1 MTKND
6 KTEQILQEKFMALNP
21 IMNEMLRRRWAAVE
35 AKTLGYGGISIVSRA
50 TGLSRS
56 TITAGIAELSAQ
68 SARVKSNIR
77 HSGGGRKKL
86 STKYPNILPA
96 LEKLVDSSTR
106 GDPMS
111 PLKWTCKSTSILA
124 CELKKQ
130 GYDISAR
137 TVASFLHELN
147 YSLQSNRK
155 KEEGKQHPDR
165 NAQFEFINKEVKKFQ
180 KRKQPVISVDAKK
193 KENIGNYSNKG
204 TEWNPKGNPIKTK
217 TYDFP
222 DQELGKGIPY
232 GVYDQTR
239 HEGWVSVGIDHDTA
253 YFATA
258 SIKRWWQVMGKVV
271 YSNATELLITAD
283 SGGSN
288 GVRVRLWKVALQKLA
303 NETGL
308 QISVCH
314 YPPGTS
320 FCPKI
325 EHRMFCH
332 ITENWR
338 GRPLTSREVIVNLI
352 GSTTTTTGLSIN
364 SELDESSY
372 AIGIK
377 VSEEELAAV
386 CLKKNKF
393 HGDWNYKISP
403 NRLK

>member
-1 MTKND
+1 
-6 KTEQILQEKFMALNP
+6 MALNP
-21 IMNEMLRRRWAAVE
+21 IMNEMLRRRWAAIE
-35 AKTLGYGGISIVSRA
+35 AKTLGYSGISMVSRA

-56 TITAGIAELSAQ
+56 TITAGIAELSDQ
-68 SARVKSNIR
+68 SADVMSNIR

-86 STKYPNILPA
+86 STKSPNILSD

-111 PLKWTCKSTSILA
+111 PLKWTCKSTKKLA
-124 CELKKQ
+124 CELKEQ

-137 TVASFLHELN
+137 TVASLLHELN

-180 KRKQPVISVDAKK
+180 KRKQPVISIDAKK

-204 TEWNPKGNPIKTK
+204 TEWNQSGNPIKTK
-217 TYDFP
+217 TYDLKEK
-222 DQELGKGIPY
+222 ELGKGIPY

-239 HEGWVSVGIDHDTA
+239 NEGWVSVGIDHDTA
-253 YFATA
+253 DFATA
-258 SIKRWWQVMGKVV
+258 SIKRWWIIMGKAV

-303 NETGL
+303 NEIGL
-308 QISVCH
+308 KISVCH

-320 FCPKI
+320 KWNKI

-352 GSTTTTTGLSIN
+352 GSTTTATGLTIN

-372 AIGIK
+372 ATGIK
-377 VSEEELAAV
+377 VSDEELAAV
-386 CLKKNKF
+386 CLTKNKF
-393 HGDWNYKISP
+393 HGASCKTHKIRAFYYL
-403 NRLK
+403 N